1 MKKAPKLTDAER
13 SEIGILLEKKYSL
26 RSIAAV
32 LGRSPNTISDE
43 IRRNSVRGI
52 YKPVSAKIKS
62 YLKRKYAKYQ
72 GKKIQE
78 SMDLRW
84 YIIVRLQARWNPD
97 EIAGAMKRE
106 QQPFYASKTAI
117 YEWLRSEW
125 GQYYCRFLDSGRYN
139 ARKRKPISEKPMIPN
154 RVSIAQRPLGATNRT
169 RYGHWEG
176 DTVVSGKRTGSHAA
190 LVVTV
195 ERKTRLVAARTIPN
209 LRPAS
214 FNGAIRDVQTTVAR
228 MRSLSLDNGIENRWH
243 GQLAVPTYFC
253 DPYSSWQKGSV
264 ENANRMIRRYLPK
277 GMDLATVTPG
287 HLRDIIWI
295 INNKPRKILGYKSA
309 TQVAKEKGV
318 LRNQCPD

>member
-13 SEIGILLEKKYSL
+13 SEIGILLEKNYSL

-43 IRRNSVRGI
+43 IRRNSVRGM
-52 YKPVSAKIKS
+52 YKPASAKIKS

-78 SMDLRW
+78 STDLRW
-84 YIIVRLQARWNPD
+84 YIIVRLQAHWNPD

-106 QQPFYASKTAI
+106 NQPFYASKTAI

-125 GQYYCRFLDSGRYN
+125 GQYYCRYLDSRRYN
-139 ARKRKPISEKPMIPN
+139 VRKRKPKVEEPMIPD
-154 RVSIAQRPLGATNRT
+154 RVSITERPMGATNRS

-176 DTVVSGKRTGSHAA
+176 DTVVSGKRTGSTAA

-209 LRPAS
+209 LKPES
-214 FNGAIRDVQTTVAR
+214 FNAAVCDIQTGVAN

-243 GQLAVPTYFC
+243 AQLMVPTYFC

-277 GMDLATVTPG
+277 GMDLAAVTPD
-287 HLRDIIWI
+287 HLQDIMWI

-309 TQVAKEKGV
+309 MQLAKEKGV
-318 LRNQCPD
+318 LRS

>member
-13 SEIGILLEKKYSL
+13 LEIGILLNKDHSL

-43 IRRNSVRGI
+43 ARRNSVRTG
-52 YKPVSAKIKS
+52 YKPVSAQVKA
-62 YLKRKYAKYQ
+62 LARRKFASYQ
-72 GKKIQE
+72 GRKIQE
-78 SMDLRW
+78 SLDLRW
-84 YIIVRLQARWNPD
+84 YIIVRLQAHWNPD

-106 QQPFYASKTAI
+106 RQAFYVSKTTI

-125 GQYYCRFLDSGRYN
+125 GQYYCWYLDSRRYN
-139 ARKRKPISEKPMIPN
+139 ARKRKPKAARPMIPD
-154 RVSIAQRPLGATNRT
+154 RVSIAERPLGATNRS

-176 DTVVSGKRTGSHAA
+176 DTVVSGKRTGSTAA

-209 LRPAS
+209 LKPES
-214 FNGAIRDVQTTVAR
+214 FNGAIWDVQAGVTE
-228 MRSLSLDNGIENRWH
+228 MLSLSLDNGIENRWH
-243 GQLAVPTYFC
+243 SQLDVPTYFC

-277 GMDLATVTPG
+277 GMDLATVTPTR
-287 HLRDIIWI
+287 LQDIIWI

-309 TQVAKEKGV
+309 TQMAKEKGV
-318 LRNQCPD
+318 LRERVS